1 MEISVIVPAF
11 NEESCIETSL
21 KSICSQ
27 NTNSSYELIVADCM
41 SEDKTAEI
49 AKKYADK
56 VVYSKRRSIAIAR
69 NTGAKFSKGEYL
81 VFIDADTLIPEN
93 YLSKVMEKFLDKEL
107 LAFSASF
114 SFPKKEKK
122 FLLAEKIT
130 NSYLEFRDKINSAIL
145 LGFNTCVRREAFYA
159 VKGFRDVPL
168 EDGDFA
174 VRLRKKGKIR
184 YFTDFFV
191 ITSSRRLEEM
201 GILGTLQ
208 YYFEL
213 DLATRSP
220 MLKKFLTHKNYLPLR
235 INEVLLE
242 REFLKIYKKRE
253 VAFNAGSLDANLREY
268 VKEKAEVLL
277 KTIKIKEFNQSAI
290 RKISNRIIRIANSI
304 AKVKMVQRITKR
316 DVDEAMK
323 IITPEMK
330 NEFK

>member
-11 NEESCIETSL
+11 NEESCIETAL
-21 KSICSQ
+21 KSICYQ
-27 NTNSSYELIVADCM
+27 NTDENYELIVADCM

-49 AKKYADK
+49 AKKYADR

-69 NTGAKFSKGEYL
+69 NTGAKFSKGKYL
-81 VFIDADTLIPEN
+81 VFIDADTVIPEN
-93 YLSKVMEKFLDKEL
+93 YLSKVMEKFFDKEL

-122 FLLAEKIT
+122 FLLAERIT
-130 NSYLEFRDKINSAIL
+130 NAYLEFRDRINLPIL
-145 LGFNTCVRREAFYA
+145 LGFNTCVRKSAFNA
-159 VKGFRDVPL
+159 IKGFRDVPL

-184 YFTDFFV
+184 YFRDFFV

-220 MLKKFLTHKNYLPLR
+220 MLKKFLTHKNYLPMR
-235 INEVLLE
+235 INEILLE
-242 REFLKIYKKRE
+242 KEFLKLYKQRA
-253 VAFNAGSLDANLREY
+253 VAFNAVNLDVNLKEY
-268 VKEKAEVLL
+268 VKGKAGVLL
-277 KTIKIKEFNQSAI
+277 KAIKTKEFDQSAI
-290 RKISNRIIRIANSI
+290 RKISNKIIRIANSI
-304 AKVKMVQRITKR
+304 AEMKIVQRITKK
-316 DVDEAMK
+316 DIDEAMR
-323 IITPEMK
+323 IIKKSDEK
-330 NEFK
+330 